1 MSTVEKTQQ
10 LVRLAK
16 KLSSVGSELR
26 LAQMGLEK
34 MADDYGL
41 SSPQAIDFSKRC
53 DELSSRFT
61 ALEDDY
67 LALRQELIG
76 Q

>member
-34 MADDYGL
+34 MALMPETDPIELTFD
-41 SSPQAIDFSKRC
+41 SPFAFVLTGNGEDAGDQI
-53 DELSSRFT
+53 LFT
-61 ALEDDY
+61 GVVNHL
-67 LALRQELIG
+67 
-76 Q
+76 

>member
-1 MSTVEKTQQ
+1 MSIVEKLQQ
-10 LVRLAK
+10 LVRLGK

-26 LAQMGLEK
+26 LAQKGLEK

-41 SSPQAIDFSKRC
+41 SSPQAIDFSKHC
-53 DELSSRFT
+53 DKLSSRFT

-67 LALRQELIG
+67 LALRQEFIE
-76 Q
+76 

>member
-1 MSTVEKTQQ
+1 
-10 LVRLAK
+10 
-16 KLSSVGSELR
+16 
-26 LAQMGLEK
+26 MGLEK